1 MTEHMNGKFIDR
13 SHTKNVIISL
23 YGLQIQNYMVF
34 IVEKYGIRD
43 LRTHTHILKTTNSKT
58 ILYVCDIDL

>member
-23 YGLQIQNYMVF
+23 YGLQIQNYMIF

-43 LRTHTHILKTTNSKT
+43 LRAHTHT
-58 ILYVCDIDL
+58 Y